1 MGPLQ
6 VEPGANP
13 AFAQIYVMDSALE
26 TTTRFANMTL
36 PASTSQQERQT
47 MRNVLETVQQVI
59 HEENPFVR

>member
-1 MGPLQ
+1 M
-6 VEPGANP
+6 EPGATP
-13 AFAQIYVMDSALE
+13 VFAQIYVMDSALE

-36 PASTSQQERQT
+36 PASTSQRERES